1 MLVNPFI
8 VLAHPIKTIKDAIE
22 KPDFN
27 TAFFIVLMPT
37 VLLIVFNLIAGV
49 PLDLFSIA
57 RHGALNYLSW
67 VIASCVFY
75 FFAFLVAGKKIKG
88 KFLAIMCSLSY
99 IWFFVSIMMIV
110 SFLLLIGS
118 PKLIALQNVLQKES
132 LTQEEVRVLYNILAN
147 RDSEALQNFERVHD
161 ISTDLSGY
169 MLTEEEAGIINNI
182 TFFGFI
188 SGIVLMFYTSFLYPF
203 LTLKLIIKRGPA
215 ATFVLY
221 LIVFA
226 ALYFIVPP
234 LRIF

>member
-132 LTQEEVRVLYNILAN
+132 LTQEEVRVLYN
-147 RDSEALQNFERVHD
+147 
-161 ISTDLSGY
+161 
-169 MLTEEEAGIINNI
+169 MLTEILKHCKTLRECTIL
-182 TFFGFI
+182 
-188 SGIVLMFYTSFLYPF
+188 V
-203 LTLKLIIKRGPA
+203 LTLVAICLQKRKR
-215 ATFVLY
+215 
-221 LIVFA
+221 
-226 ALYFIVPP
+226 ALSTILLSSDLF
-234 LRIF
+234 LELF